1 MFQLGTTVMNGS
13 LHFSSE
19 DLPPRA
25 FTNYS
30 YLFRPSRA
38 SYNGEKQ
45 KASHQEAWVPL
56 LALPWASWLL
66 GISDNSLRGRIEY
79 CSGSQTWAIL
89 ESPKE
94 VGKKC
99 KNPVL
104 LPFQWVWASV
114 GLFVY
119 WIFFFFKYC
128 FCFMFWLF
136 AYEACGI
143 SLTRDWTHTPCS
155 GRQTL
160 NHWTTREVPGLMCSF
175 LAFWMIVM
183 MFQSLPI
190 HLI

>member
-119 WIFFFFKYC
+119 WIFFFLSIVSVLC
-128 FCFMFWLF
+128 FGFLPMRHVESPWPEIEPTPPAVEGKLLTI
-136 AYEACGI
+136 GPPGK
-143 SLTRDWTHTPCS
+143 SLD
-155 GRQTL
+155 
-160 NHWTTREVPGLMCSF
+160 
-175 LAFWMIVM
+175 
-183 MFQSLPI
+183 
-190 HLI
+190 